1 MRIVLL
7 PEDPVFMTRF
17 LEMEE
22 PLLHS
27 LYYLHLDYL
36 PLEQAETIRRAYE
49 GWGAIQAAMPKFL
62 SWHTPTA
69 FELAAPRRE
78 SEGYHLHSPEGEQL
92 ISLYRVE
99 VSVENISDLTA
110 CLALLEGAENELGGP
125 LAGALQEIREPRERD
140 LVDNFR
146 RVLRALQIPAPPALL
161 TALRHAAP
169 AGPEREISL
178 NDAQHAEYVAYR
190 DNFCFALST
199 GDRFMYTM
207 HRSLYL

>member
-1 MRIVLL
+1 MDILI

-36 PLEQAETIRRAYE
+36 LMDQAETIRRAYE
-49 GWGAIQAAMPKFL
+49 GWGSIQAAMPKFL

-69 FELAAPRRE
+69 FELAKPRWE
-78 SEGYHLHSPEGEQL
+78 SEGYRLHSPKGEQL
-92 ISLYRVE
+92 ISLFTVE
-99 VSVENISDLTA
+99 VSVESISDLTA
-110 CLALLEGAENELGGP
+110 CLALLEGAENDLGGP

-161 TALRHAAP
+161 AALEQAAP
-169 AGPEREISL
+169 AGPQREISL
-178 NDAQHAEYVAYR
+178 DGGQHAEYVAYR
-190 DNFCFALST
+190 DKFCFALST
-199 GDRFMYTM
+199 GEWFMYTM
-207 HRSLYL
+207 HRSLHL

>member
-1 MRIVLL
+1 
-7 PEDPVFMTRF
+7 
-17 LEMEE
+17 
-22 PLLHS
+22 
-27 LYYLHLDYL
+27 
-36 PLEQAETIRRAYE
+36 
-49 GWGAIQAAMPKFL
+49 MPKFL

-69 FELAAPRRE
+69 FELARVRQG
-78 SEGYHLHSPEGEQL
+78 SEGYRLHSPEGEQL
-92 ISLYRVE
+92 ISLYGVE
-99 VSVENISDLTA
+99 VGVESISDLTA

-161 TALRHAAP
+161 AALEQAAP

-178 NDAQHAEYVAYR
+178 NDAQYAEYEAYR
-190 DNFCFALST
+190 DQFCNALST
-199 GDRFMYTM
+199 GDAFMYEM

>member
-1 MRIVLL
+1 MHILM

-27 LYYLHLDYL
+27 LYYLHLDHL
-36 PLEQAETIRRAYE
+36 PLDQAETIRRAYE
-49 GWGAIQAAMPKFL
+49 GWGDIQAAMPKFL

-69 FELAAPRRE
+69 FELAVPRRE
-78 SEGYHLHSPEGEQL
+78 SEGYRLHSPDGEQL
-92 ISLYRVE
+92 ISLYAVE
-99 VSVENISDLTA
+99 VSIESLSCLTA
-110 CLALLEGAENELGGP
+110 CLTLLEEAENELGGP
-125 LAGALQEIREPRERD
+125 LAGALEEIREPRDRD

-161 TALRHAAP
+161 ASLRHATP
-169 AGPEREISL
+169 AGPEREVSL
-178 NDAQHAEYVAYR
+178 DGPQHAEYVTYR
-190 DNFCFALST
+190 DKFCFALST
-199 GDRFMYTM
+199 GDWFMYTM